1 VEGALGALVSI
12 VYLDQNYA
20 SRIAKFLLGLPHNEV
35 FGVFWRE
42 LLAGVRAGLWIAP
55 PSPFHALELHGGY
68 LLPTFRQLFAQVSGG
83 YWVRPWQEVVRR
95 QAARGGLV
103 REDFLTRDGS
113 WDRPADLAPLWD
125 LLDLELSGSFHRR
138 AMIAAEAIAR
148 RLGLGPAGAGLPFV
162 RVLARLLAFRSQE
175 TARRERL
182 ADLVDLVMAATVR
195 PYAQALGTDRFLR
208 EALARTGHGRAVFSG
223 RAAEVRAFADWLRM
237 RRDEA
242 HGQSLPRSQEPPPG
256 DADRL

>member
-1 VEGALGALVSI
+1 MPI

-42 LLAGVRAGLWIAP
+42 LLAGAQIGLWIAP

-68 LLPTFRQLFAQVSGG
+68 LLPTFRALFSRVSGG

-95 QAARGGLV
+95 QAARGGLAV
-103 REDFLTRDGS
+103 EDLLTRRGD

-125 LLDLELSGSFHRR
+125 VLDLELKGPFHSR
-138 AMIAAEAIAR
+138 AMAAAEAIAG
-148 RLGLGPAGAGLPFV
+148 RLGLGAAGVGLPFV
-162 RVLARLLAFRSQE
+162 RLLARLLAFRSLQ
-175 TARRERL
+175 ARRRERL
-182 ADLVDLVMAATVR
+182 GDLVDLVMAATVR

-208 EALARTGHGRAVFSG
+208 EALTRTGYGQAVFSG

-242 HGQSLPRSQEPPPG
+242 HGQSLSRSQEPPPG
-256 DADRL
+256 DANRL